1 MTAQLKDDVGHIRFV
16 EQLIDSYALTAKE
29 KLNYESYLKALRGGF
44 LEMHQGR
51 YVYIVNGKLLRR
63 SFKLAHEIVDHLTFV
78 VDHDTAE
85 PDEHQHPGDLL
96 FSDSTFIYVPTAIP
110 SRRR

>member
-29 KLNYESYLKALRGGF
+29 KLNYESYLKALQGGF

-63 SFKLAHEIVDHLTFV
+63 SFKLAHEIVDHLTI
-78 VDHDTAE
+78 VDNDDAVLA
-85 PDEHQHPGDLL
+85 EHQHPEDLL
-96 FSDSTFIYVPTAIP
+96 FSDSTFIYVPTAAIP